1 MTFSRDSCA
10 ISDHAESP
18 TMKKGRPLASMRW
31 RWGGSMLRGNATAS
45 VGAGAV
51 LFGCGD
57 PPVLETEGADVAS

>member
-1 MTFSRDSCA
+1 
-10 ISDHAESP
+10 
-18 TMKKGRPLASMRW
+18 MKKGRPLASMRW